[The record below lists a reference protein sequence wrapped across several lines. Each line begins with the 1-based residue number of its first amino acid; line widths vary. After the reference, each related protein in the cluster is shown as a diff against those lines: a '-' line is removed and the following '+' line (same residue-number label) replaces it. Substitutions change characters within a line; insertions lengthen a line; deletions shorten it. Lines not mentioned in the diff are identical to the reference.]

1 MTTSVL
7 SSAQH
12 NAIHQATADAVGLP
26 AQSYTSAGWMRSE
39 RDRVFSP
46 TWTAIG
52 YVHNLPLA
60 SATPVELMGLPLLMV
75 KDPTGTVRV
84 FHNVCRHR
92 GRQLVDEAC
101 ELQGSIRCPYH
112 SWTYHFDGSL
122 SGTPNIGGHGI
133 HHLEGFDPE
142 VHGLFPVRSAVWME
156 LLFVNLSADAPSFDE
171 HIAPLEARWTKF
183 TGAGDLSCARPVND
197 GGWME
202 MEARANWK
210 LLVENYC
217 ESYHLPWVHP
227 GLNRYSR
234 IEDHY
239 SILAGDWGAGQGTT
253 VFDFSKQVGIDLP
266 VFENWPETEKKVAE
280 YIALFPNVLLGLQ
293 VDHFFAVV
301 LLPVAVD
308 RTVEQLQIYY
318 VGDET
323 LTERYA
329 KARRVLLDGWR
340 EVFVEDIDPV
350 EGMQRGR
357 ASSAFDGGAFSP
369 VLDTGTHHFHKWVAS
384 RLADN

>member
-1 MTTSVL
+1 
-7 SSAQH
+7 
-12 NAIHQATADAVGLP
+12 
-26 AQSYTSAGWMRSE
+26 
-39 RDRVFSP
+39 
-46 TWTAIG
+46 
-52 YVHNLPLA
+52 
-60 SATPVELMGLPLLMV
+60 V

-122 SGTPNIGGHGI
+122 SCTPNIGGHGI
-133 HHLEGFDPE
+133 HDLKDFDPAL
-142 VHGLFPVRSAVWME
+142 HGLFQVRSAVWMDM
-156 LLFVNLSADAPSFDE
+156 LFVNLSGDAPSFDK
-171 HIAPLEARWTKF
+171 HIAPLEARWSKF

-227 GLNRYSR
+227 GLNSYSK

-239 SILAGDWGAGQGTT
+239 TILAGDWGAGQGTT
-253 VFDFSKQVGIDLP
+253 VFDFSERAGIDLP
-266 VFENWPETEKKVAE
+266 VFAKWPEAEKKVAE

-293 VDHFFAVV
+293 ASHFYAVD

-308 RTVEQLQIYY
+308 QTVEQFQIYY

-329 KARRVLLDGWR
+329 KARRILLAGWR
-340 EVFVEDIDPV
+340 EVFVEDFDPV

-369 VLDTGTHHFHKWVAS
+369 VLDTGTHHFHKWVAA

>member
-227 GLNRYSR
+227 GLN
-234 IEDHY
+234 
-239 SILAGDWGAGQGTT
+239 LAGDWGAGQGTT
-253 VFDFSKQVGIDLP
+253 VFDFSEQVGIDLP

-293 VDHFFAVV
+293 VDHFYAVV

>member
-1 MTTSVL
+1 
-7 SSAQH
+7 
-12 NAIHQATADAVGLP
+12 
-26 AQSYTSAGWMRSE
+26 
-39 RDRVFSP
+39 
-46 TWTAIG
+46 
-52 YVHNLPLA
+52 
-60 SATPVELMGLPLLMV
+60 
-75 KDPTGTVRV
+75 
-84 FHNVCRHR
+84 
-92 GRQLVDEAC
+92 
-101 ELQGSIRCPYH
+101 
-112 SWTYHFDGSL
+112 
-122 SGTPNIGGHGI
+122 
-133 HHLEGFDPE
+133 
-142 VHGLFPVRSAVWME
+142 ME

-183 TGAGDLSCARPVND
+183 TGAGGLSGARPVND

-202 MEARANWK
+202 MEAGANWK

-227 GLNRYSR
+227 GLTRYSR

-253 VFDFSKQVGIDLP
+253 VFDFSEQVGIDLP

-293 VDHFFAVV
+293 VDHFYTVV
-301 LLPVAVD
+301 LLPLAVD